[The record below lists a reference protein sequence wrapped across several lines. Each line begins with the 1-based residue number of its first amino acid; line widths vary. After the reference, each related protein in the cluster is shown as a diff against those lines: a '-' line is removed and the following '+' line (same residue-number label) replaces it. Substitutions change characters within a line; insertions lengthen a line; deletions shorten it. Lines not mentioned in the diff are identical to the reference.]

1 MRDLEQ
7 AKAEVFRRSDA
18 KIKKR
23 KAIRRNVIACCVP
36 LVLCIGIWSM
46 TVLPAM
52 MPAKSADRA
61 ESAELYNGGGM
72 ICAEDVTLDRF
83 EALYSSSEKE
93 DGDTKAE
100 SSLTQGG
107 YLLFRGKKYPISAAD
122 GKLLYSIV
130 KDLPYHPLKVC
141 KCLPQFKFEAEDG
154 SSYGLHLSEGYARCS
169 EGQAALSEEQILQ
182 IRVILARNGLDINEY
197 NKEDSY
203 E

>member
-18 KIKKR
+18 RIKKR

-36 LVLCIGIWSM
+36 LVLCIGIWSV

-52 MPAKSADRA
+52 MPAQSADCA

-72 ICAEDVTLDRF
+72 ICDEEVAGDPPEI
-83 EALYSSSEKE
+83 LYSSSEKE
-93 DGDTKAE
+93 VGDTKAE

-107 YLLFRGKKYPISAAD
+107 YLLIRGEKYPISAAD

-130 KDLPYHPLKVC
+130 KDLPYHPYKVC
-141 KCLPQFKFEAEDG
+141 KCLPQFKFETEDG
-154 SSYGLHLSEGYARCS
+154 RSYGLHLSEGYARCDK
-169 EGQAALSEEQILQ
+169 GQAALSEEQILQ
-182 IRVILARNGLDINEY
+182 IRVILARNGLELKEY
-197 NKEDSY
+197 NKEDYY